1 MRTVIS
7 ADRRSDYDVT
17 NRIQVS
23 DPASVSAAVQAVYS
37 DLYPRASLKPLHT
50 AFADFT
56 RMYRGEDPR
65 FHGCETTYHDMQ
77 HSLDVTLALTRHVD
91 GFERSQRP
99 AKRLGPKRAL
109 VGIVTALYHDVGY
122 LRSTRDRHHQHGAEY
137 TLTHV
142 TRSGHFL
149 SEYLK
154 RLGVGSEA
162 AVADEMVQYTGYER
176 DINKIQLG
184 DEGYTR
190 LGHLLGTSDL
200 TAQMADRCYLEK
212 ARDRLYEEFVM
223 GGMAR
228 RVFPDGR
235 VVILYS
241 SPRDLLL
248 KTPGFFD
255 KTRLDRL
262 EGTFGG
268 AHQFAAKH
276 FGGQS
281 LYMESVRRNMEHLSR
296 VIRDDSWSLLRR
308 RPPLFTAEEMRW
320 KPLPGLRSQRAQTS
334 QLKRA

>member
-1 MRTVIS
+1 MRT
-7 ADRRSDYDVT
+7 ADFASRRSDYDVT

-23 DPASVSAAVQAVYS
+23 DPASVSAAVQAIYS

-77 HSLDVTLALTRHVD
+77 HSLDVTLALARHLD

-99 AKRLGPKRAL
+99 SKRLGAKRAL

-122 LRSTRDRHHQHGAEY
+122 LRSTRDRHHKHGAEY

-149 SEYLK
+149 SYYLK

-162 AVADEMVQYTGYER
+162 LVADEMVQYTGYER

-235 VVILYS
+235 VVVLYS
-241 SPRDLLL
+241 SPRDLLM
-248 KTPGFFD
+248 KTQGFFD

-262 EGTFGG
+262 DGTFGG
-268 AHQFAAKH
+268 AYKFAAKH

-281 LYMESVRRNMEHLSR
+281 LYMESVRRNMEHLAR

>member
-1 MRTVIS
+1 MRT
-7 ADRRSDYDVT
+7 DHTTRRSDYDVT

-23 DPASVSAAVQAVYS
+23 DPASVSAAVQAIYS
-37 DLYPRASLKPLHT
+37 DLYPRSSLKPLHT
-50 AFADFT
+50 AFADFA

-77 HSLDVTLALTRHVD
+77 HSLDVTLALARHID
-91 GFERSQRP
+91 GYERLARP
-99 AKRLGPKRAL
+99 SKRLGNKRTM

-122 LRSTRDRHHQHGAEY
+122 LRSTRDRHHKHGAEY
-137 TLTHV
+137 TLSHV

-149 SEYLK
+149 NDYLQ
-154 RLGVGSEA
+154 RVGLGSEA
-162 AVADEMVQYTGYER
+162 RIADEMVQYTGYER

-184 DEGYTR
+184 DAGYTQ
-190 LGHLLGTSDL
+190 LGFLLGTSDL

-212 ARDRLYEEFVM
+212 CRDRLYEEFVM

-228 RVFPDGR
+228 RMLPDGK
-235 VVILYS
+235 VLVIYS
-241 SPRDLLL
+241 SPRDLLQ

-268 AHQFAAKH
+268 AHRYAAEH

-281 LYMESVRRNMEHLSR
+281 LYMEAVTQNMQHLLR
-296 VIRDDSWSLLRR
+296 VIRDDGWSYLRR

-320 KPLPGLRSQRAQTS
+320 KPMPGLRSQRLRVTHAKQ
-334 QLKRA
+334 A

>member
-1 MRTVIS
+1 MRSDS
-7 ADRRSDYDVT
+7 ATRRSDYDVT

-23 DPASVSAAVQAVYS
+23 DPASVSAAVQAIYG
-37 DLYPRASLKPLHT
+37 DLYPHKSLKPLHT
-50 AFADFT
+50 AFADFA

-77 HSLDVTLALTRHVD
+77 HSLDVTLALARHID
-91 GFERSQRP
+91 GYERLARP
-99 AKRLGPKRAL
+99 SKRLGSKRAM

-122 LRSTRDRHHQHGAEY
+122 LRSTRDRHHKHGAEY
-137 TLTHV
+137 TLSHV

-149 SEYLK
+149 SDYLD
-154 RLGVGSEA
+154 RVGLGSESHI
-162 AVADEMVQYTGYER
+162 ADEMVQYTGYER

-184 DEGYTR
+184 DAGYTQ
-190 LGHLLGTSDL
+190 LGFLLGTSDL

-212 ARDRLYEEFVM
+212 CRDRLYDEFVM
-223 GGMAR
+223 GGMAK
-228 RVFPDGR
+228 RVMPDGR
-235 VVILYS
+235 VVTIYS
-241 SPRDLLL
+241 SPRDLLQ

-268 AHQFAAKH
+268 AHRYAEKH

-281 LYMESVRRNMEHLSR
+281 LYMEAVAHNMQHLLR
-296 VIRDDSWSLLRR
+296 VIRDDGWSYLRR

-320 KPLPGLRSQRAQTS
+320 KPMPGLRSQRLQVNHT
-334 QLKRA
+334 KRA